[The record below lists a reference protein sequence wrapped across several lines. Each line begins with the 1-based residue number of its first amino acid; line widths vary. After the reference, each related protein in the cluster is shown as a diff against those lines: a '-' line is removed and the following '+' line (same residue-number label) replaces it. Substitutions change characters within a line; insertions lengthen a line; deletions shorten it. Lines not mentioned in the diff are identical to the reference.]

1 MAPKAAAPAKSAA
14 PAKDKAAEPAK
25 DKAGAEGEKKDGAE
39 GEKKEGEGAAPA
51 SGAEAAPSSSAKDAN
66 GKCVG
71 EDKCP
76 APPVNFSAPKEGLA
90 GMKKKL
96 DDSVKNAGK
105 NIVTAITNP
114 AKCAAIAV
122 GAVPSMIDGVFKSIS
137 GGLDGVAKSFGGVTK
152 AASDKG
158 FTGILAPFKIW
169 HSMFITKIYNAI
181 QGITLEPGFL
191 DKPEFK
197 GMSIE
202 QVADKVVEKAGFKS
216 KVFKKAIET
225 AEFRGIFKP
234 WFQQYIDSLLNV
246 LKIAQPEVDRINAE
260 VKAIIEGMGTN
271 VGDSVGHAITN
282 VIVSVLGALPVVGG
296 IASAINSADQLGT
309 AITDAC
315 GPPIAKGA
323 GIIIPIIKGFN
334 KQKSRLECEV
344 DKLSH
349 KLEPLLKSSQ
359 AGGTMQSGTMQS
371 GTMQSGTMQ
380 SDTMQSGGKNIK
392 KNIQKTTK
400 RINYLL
406 KRFTCRPNHK
416 TNYTRRLQNRRC

>member
-152 AASDKG
+152 AAADEG
-158 FTGILAPFKIW
+158 FDGLMAPFNIARA
-169 HSMFITKIYNAI
+169 MFTQKLQKMASDIALG
-181 QGITLEPGFL
+181 QDFW
-191 DKPEFK
+191 DKHPEFK
-197 GMSIE
+197 GMTPKE
-202 QVADKVVEKAGFKS
+202 VAPIVTDAALKRS
-216 KVFKKAIET
+216 KIYSSAIDD
-225 AEFRGIFKP
+225 AEVRAIFKP
-234 WFQQYIDSLLNV
+234 WLQQYTDSLLKV
-246 LKIAQPEVDRINAE
+246 LKIAQPEIDRINAE
-260 VKAIIEGMGTN
+260 VKAIIEGMGDN
-271 VGDSVGHAITN
+271 VGDSIGHALSGAIAS
-282 VIVSVLGALPVVGG
+282 VIGALPVVGG

-309 AITDAC
+309 KWVEAC
-315 GPPIAKGA
+315 GPLVAKGA
-323 GIIIPIIKGFN
+323 GIYVPIKMGID
-334 KQKSRLECEV
+334 KQLSRLNCEA

-349 KLEPLLKSSQ
+349 KLDPIMKKIENATASLSQ
-359 AGGTMQSGTMQS
+359 AGGG
-371 GTMQSGTMQ
+371 G
-380 SDTMQSGGKNIK
+380 MQSGGKNIK

-416 TNYTRRLQNRRC
+416 TNYTRRLQNRRN